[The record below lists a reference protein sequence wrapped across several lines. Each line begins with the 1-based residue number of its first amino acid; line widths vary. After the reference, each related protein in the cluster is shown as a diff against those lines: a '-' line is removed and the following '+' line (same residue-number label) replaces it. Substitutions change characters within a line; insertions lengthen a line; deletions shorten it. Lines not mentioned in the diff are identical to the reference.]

1 MNGVSFISGK
11 NMKYQSSR
19 LFNFSEKHQ
28 SRKIVSLEVKA
39 GYGNHLYS
47 ILTSMTIALLT
58 DRKFQ
63 MNWPEIEQF
72 INEPSNNTFIKN
84 LNMKHYL
91 INPKENSGYKPVKNI
106 HKILSTNV
114 SFADET
120 VFFGNGIAYFM
131 EVCSNPGYFEKLV
144 NSNLTQYST
153 VENAL
158 KLIKKNATHDDLIDG
173 IYKIGYEVGGNL
185 LNRYW
190 IPKPSIMTI
199 INDFVKKEF
208 KPFHVI
214 GIQIRTHYLIIK
226 KDLERFIQCS
236 EYLEKN
242 YFNSTKPIK
251 WYLSSDS
258 QDVINTLKGRF
269 PEKIIFGQGE
279 IKHISEQKAGH
290 KRAIIDVELLSRTDI
305 LVLTGVSTFGFISSM
320 KSKRFN
326 YVVDA
331 KSNETCHIMIM
342 SNPGRYNNWVVV

>member
-1 MNGVSFISGK
+1 
-11 NMKYQSSR
+11 
-19 LFNFSEKHQ
+19 
-28 SRKIVSLEVKA
+28 
-39 GYGNHLYS
+39 
-47 ILTSMTIALLT
+47 
-58 DRKFQ
+58 
-63 MNWPEIEQF
+63 
-72 INEPSNNTFIKN
+72 
-84 LNMKHYL
+84 
-91 INPKENSGYKPVKNI
+91 
-106 HKILSTNV
+106 
-114 SFADET
+114 
-120 VFFGNGIAYFM
+120 
-131 EVCSNPGYFEKLV
+131 
-144 NSNLTQYST
+144 
-153 VENAL
+153 
-158 KLIKKNATHDDLIDG
+158 
-173 IYKIGYEVGGNL
+173 
-185 LNRYW
+185 
-190 IPKPSIMTI
+190 MTI

-331 KSNETCHIMIM
+331 IE
-342 SNPGRYNNWVVV
+342 